1 MALDVLSASEM
12 ATGAPVLDDP
22 VLAQNHHLLYGGLTG
37 SAPVL
42 DAPPISVDPS
52 TIWPFAIN
60 WNSSV
65 TFELEFKTDVW
76 ASRDETE
83 QRRADRDQ
91 PRKKW
96 DYGFTAYGD
105 AFRDKIAQVTFRFG
119 EEFLFANPMYRAE
132 IAADFDALDPTFSM
146 ATVPGWVSEGAF
158 LLLVYGA
165 QARPVRVIG
174 VSGTDVAIAGV
185 NDVLWPAAGT
195 RVYLAE
201 PIHIAEDSLKLTNQ
215 TASVT
220 EGKATLDV
228 RPDAVLYFGGGVA
241 GDTYNGREIF
251 LKKPNWAQSVGL
263 DLSSG
268 RSTVDYGQGRNAFF
282 SPVPFVIRDLRCTF
296 LSRDLAEIED
306 VIGFFCRMKG
316 RRGEFYFPSQTN
328 DLVPAV
334 PLLNGGST
342 LRTPGMANFV
352 AFNSP
357 KLTDSTP
364 ILKAMI
370 LFLADG
376 SYLCRGIDSVTQASG
391 DSVFNL
397 DDTWPADIPLS
408 SIKRIS
414 YLPVC
419 RFGADALSIELLT
432 NSVGQFNLPIRALR
446 AQEPE

>member
-1 MALDVLSASEM
+1 MALDALSASTM
-12 ATGAPVLDDP
+12 STGAPVLDNP
-22 VLAQNHHLLYGGLTG
+22 VLAQNHNLLYTGLTLP
-37 SAPVL
+37 APAL
-42 DAPPISVDPS
+42 DGPAISVDPS
-52 TIWPFAIN
+52 TIWPFPIN
-60 WNSSV
+60 WRSSV
-65 TFELEFKTDVW
+65 TVEFEFKTDVW

-96 DYGFTAYGD
+96 DYKFSVAGD
-105 AFRDKIAQVTFRFG
+105 AFREKIAQVTFRFG
-119 EEFLFANPMYRAE
+119 EVFLFANPMYRAE
-132 IAADFDALDPTFSM
+132 IASDFDALDPSFSM
-146 ATVPGWVSEGAF
+146 ATVPGWISEGVF

-165 QARPVRVIG
+165 QTRPVRVID

-185 NDVLWPAAGT
+185 NDVLWSAAGT

-201 PIHIAEDSLKLTNQ
+201 PIHIAEDSLKVMAQ
-215 TASVT
+215 TASVA
-220 EGKATLDV
+220 EGTATLDV
-228 RPDAVLYFGGGVA
+228 RPEAVLYFGGGVA

-251 LKKPNWAQSVGL
+251 LKKPNWSQSVGL

-268 RSTVDYGQGRNAFF
+268 RATVDYGQGRNALF

-296 LSRDLAEIED
+296 LSRDLDEIED

-328 DLVPAV
+328 DLVPVV
-334 PLLNGGST
+334 PLLSGGST
-342 LRTPGMANFV
+342 LRTDGLANFV

-357 KLTDSTP
+357 NLTDSTP
-364 ILKAMI
+364 ILKAVI
-370 LFLADG
+370 VFLADG
-376 SYLCRGIDSVTQASG
+376 TYLCRGIDSVTQASG

-446 AQEPE
+446 AQDPE